1 VAKKIVGLQTDK
13 MFFTGLQ
20 LALSDRN
27 GVYYLSDNKNFKIFP
42 SKMFSGGVEIGK
54 RFPIGS
60 GFRLELPAVLNI
72 GSTWEDVPGSIA
84 LVDGTSQV
92 LILKKMYIT
101 IGLTPQLQYVL
112 PLDNRRMNCYLS
124 AGGGVHYSVYS
135 EDERIKDK
143 PSIRIMDKNLE
154 EAWRVCGSA
163 DFGAGIDWILS
174 KRQAVSLMYKFRYW
188 KPLDYQT
195 EKDLF
200 PYSSV
205 NYVESMFTN
214 VLSVRF
220 LVRLF

>member
-1 VAKKIVGLQTDK
+1 MKQFFLISVYIVVLSQPVVAKKIVGLQTDK

-101 IGLTPQLQYVL
+101 IGLNPQLQYVL

-124 AGGGVHYSVYS
+124 AVGGY
-135 EDERIKDK
+135 I
-143 PSIRIMDKNLE
+143 
-154 EAWRVCGSA
+154 
-163 DFGAGIDWILS
+163 ILS
-174 KRQAVSLMYKFRYW
+174 ILKMS
-188 KPLDYQT
+188 
-195 EKDLF
+195 
-200 PYSSV
+200 
-205 NYVESMFTN
+205 ESKIN
-214 VLSVRF
+214 PV
-220 LVRLF
+220 

>member
-1 VAKKIVGLQTDK
+1 MAKKKIGFQTDK
-13 MFFTGLQ
+13 MFFTGIQ

-27 GVYYLSDNKNFKIFP
+27 GAYYLSDDKKFEIFP
-42 SKMFSGGVEIGK
+42 SPLLSGGVEIGQ
-54 RFPIGS
+54 RFPIGL

-84 LVDGTSQV
+84 LQDGTSQV

-112 PLDNRRMNCYLS
+112 PLDNKRMKCYVS

-135 EDERIKDK
+135 EDERIKEK
-143 PSIRIMDKNLE
+143 PSIRIMDYNLE
-154 EAWRVCGSA
+154 EARRVCGSA
-163 DFGAGIDWILS
+163 DVGMGIDWVLS
-174 KRQAVSLMYKFRYW
+174 KRQAISLMYKLRYW
-188 KPLDYQT
+188 KPVNYST

-205 NYVESMFTN
+205 KYVESMFTN
-214 VLSVRF
+214 MLSIKF